1 MTLKDL
7 SNLHQKTNQGIS
19 KNGISEIVAYLNQ
32 KEGSTVDVM
41 IDSENNFKAIFYQ
54 DQYMKKIYETYPEIL
69 LVDATY
75 KLLELRLPVYLL
87 LVIDGDG
94 LSEIAALFVLADELK
109 STVENIVKVL
119 RKHNELWTETKV
131 IMSYKDFVV
140 REAFSKCFANASLLI
155 CLYHTLRSFR
165 REVTRK
171 KMGITSAERLR
182 CLEIIQ
188 LIAYSKTTEHYT
200 EKLEMLKNTKLDSV
214 ISYFMENWDPIK
226 NQWVFAFKD
235 SHMNLGQTT
244 NNRLE
249 STFNKL
255 KSVCSKY
262 ASLMQFFLEFFTFLG
277 AIRNDRNRHHLMT
290 LSRKEIALPCAAKK
304 DEIEYLEQ
312 LTPYAF
318 SFLRKQL

>member
-54 DQYMKKIYETYPEIL
+54 DQYMKKIYERYPKIL

-226 NQWVFAFKD
+226 NRWVFGFKD
-235 SHMNLGQTT
+235 SHMNLDETT

-249 STFNKL
+249 STFSKL

-262 ASLMQFFLEFFTFLG
+262 VSLMQFFLEFFTFLG
-277 AIRNDRNRHHLMT
+277 AIRNDRNHHHLMT
-290 LSRKEIALPCAAKK
+290 LSRKEIGLPCAAKK